1 MGKLIKKTGKLIKK
15 GVGLGTLG
23 LVGDMPGHQGPSAAA
38 RAAAQA
44 AADLAERNST
54 PVMPDE
60 EALKRS
66 ARRRLAGS
74 LGRSGRASTFLSDPS
89 EGL

>member
-15 GVGLGTLG
+15 GVGIGTLG
-23 LVGDMPGHQGPSAAA
+23 LVGDMPHKKGPSAAE
-38 RAAAQA
+38 QA
-44 AADLAERNST
+44 AAALAERTAST